1 MSDATPADFHTGA
14 EDVAW
19 NLADLYATE
28 DDLGPALERAD
39 EEAERFS
46 SRCRGHVEALSSA
59 ALADAL
65 GEYERLQNRMDRA
78 YTYAFLN
85 WCSDTNLAATGALLQ
100 RVQEQYTRIGQKIL
114 FFELEL
120 LQIPEERMAELIKD
134 SNLAGF
140 RHYLET
146 LQLRKNHVL
155 TEPEEKVI
163 AEKSVTGINAWVR
176 YFDETLSDARF
187 EFRGKHLTEQ
197 QVLSKLYDANR
208 DTRREAALAMT
219 AGLRRHLR
227 SITYVFNTVLN
238 DKASEDRMRG
248 YPHWLTSRNLS
259 NEISDQSVD
268 ALIEAVTSRY
278 ELVSRYYTLKRK
290 QLGLDQMFDYDR
302 YAPVAENPR
311 RFTWS
316 EAQELVQASYQK
328 FHPRAGEIAARF
340 FEERWID
347 AAPRQGKRGGAFS
360 HRAVTDV
367 HPYILVNFMGNP
379 RDVQTLAHE
388 LGHGIHQYLSRV
400 QGSLQCG
407 TPLTTAETA
416 SVFGE
421 MLVFDELMARETD
434 PESRLAMVMG
444 KIDDALATV
453 FRQVTMN
460 RFEDRIHTLRRTQ
473 GEISAEQFSQNWIE
487 TQNDMY
493 LDSVQLGDHYR
504 LWWSYIPH
512 FIHAPGYVYAYA
524 FGELLVLALYSL
536 YRNEANG
543 FAEQYLGLL
552 EAGGSDWPHVL
563 VGRLGVNL
571 QDPAFWRQG
580 LGEIENMIVRAEE
593 MAEGLDR

>member
-1 MSDATPADFHTGA
+1 MSDTNPTDFHTGA

-19 NLADLYATE
+19 NLADLYPSEAE
-28 DDLGPALERAD
+28 LEPDLDRAD
-39 EEAERFS
+39 GDADSFA
-46 SRCRGHVEALSSA
+46 SRCRGQVEALSSA
-59 ALADAL
+59 HLAEAL
-65 GEYERLQNRMDRA
+65 GEYERLHNRMDRA

-85 WCSDTNLAATGALLQ
+85 WCSDTNSAATGALLQ
-100 RVQEQYTRIGQKIL
+100 KVQEQYTRIGQKIL

-120 LQIPEERMAELIKD
+120 LQIPEERMAELIND
-134 SNLAGF
+134 SILSGY

-155 TEPEEKVI
+155 TEPEEKVV

-187 EFRGKHLTEQ
+187 DFKGKQLTEQ

-208 DTRREAALAMT
+208 DTRREAALSMT

-248 YPHWLTSRNLS
+248 YAHWLTSRNLS

-278 ELVSRYYTLKRK
+278 DLVSRYYTLKRR

-328 FHPRAGEIAARF
+328 FHPQAGEIAARF

-360 HRAVTDV
+360 HRAVIDV
-367 HPYILVNFMGNP
+367 HPYILMNFMGNP

-388 LGHGIHQYLSRV
+388 LGHGIHQYLARV
-400 QGSLQCG
+400 QGSLQSG

-421 MLVFDELMARETD
+421 MLVFDELMDRESD
-434 PESRLAMVMG
+434 PESRLAMAMG

-460 RFEDRIHTLRRTQ
+460 RFEDRIHRLRRTQ
-473 GEISAEQFSQNWIE
+473 GELSAEQFSENWIE

-493 LDSVQLGDHYR
+493 QESVRLGDHYR

-512 FIHAPGYVYAYA
+512 FIHSPGYVYAYA
-524 FGELLVLALYSL
+524 FGELLVLALYSI
-536 YRNEANG
+536 YRSEANG
-543 FAEQYLGLL
+543 FTEQYMELL

-580 LGEIENMIVRAEE
+580 LGEIEKMIVRAED
-593 MAEGLDR
+593 MANELNR